1 MNKLAVVKST
11 KAAKTTSTSKAFQ
24 VLDSFAGAGG
34 FSLGFQMAGG
44 TIAGAIEIDR
54 FASETFK
61 ANHPESTVFTGDL
74 GSLSA
79 KRIECLFSKQSPDV
93 ILGGPPCQGYSIC
106 NKNAGDP
113 KDPKNSLFR
122 EFLRLGEIFS
132 PRLMIMENVPNLQR
146 AMTESKIPVLEII
159 RSELSR
165 LGYHVYDKVLQASH
179 YGVPQIRRRL
189 FVIASKQALEHPFP
203 EPTHTDQAE
212 DGENWFSNKLKSCPT
227 LWDAISDLPSLE
239 ACEGTEVQPYTEKAK
254 NDYQRLMR
262 AGSTEVYNHAAM
274 NHTPRMV
281 ERFSV
286 MNWGDSSSD
295 VPEHLRPYARSSGG
309 VISKKSYDQNNRR
322 MHPDRPCHTIAA
334 SFYANFVHPF
344 KHRNFTAREG
354 ARIQSFP
361 DWFRFSGKPTLVSTK
376 LLEREGRA
384 DEIGLCQYNQIGN
397 AVPPLLAAAVA
408 NHLIKLQVI

>member
-1 MNKLAVVKST
+1 M
-11 KAAKTTSTSKAFQ
+11 
-24 VLDSFAGAGG
+24 
-34 FSLGFQMAGG
+34 
-44 TIAGAIEIDR
+44 
-54 FASETFK
+54 
-61 ANHPESTVFTGDL
+61 FTGDL
-74 GSLSA
+74 GSLPA
-79 KRIECLFSKQSPDV
+79 KRIECLFGKRSPDV

-113 KDPKNSLFR
+113 RDPKNSLFR
-122 EFLRLGEIFS
+122 EFVRLGEIFS
-132 PRLMIMENVPNLQR
+132 PKLMIMENVPNLQR
-146 AMTESKIPVLEII
+146 AMTESKIPVIEII
-159 RSELSR
+159 KSELSR

-189 FVIASKQALEHPFP
+189 FLIASKQPLERPFP
-203 EPTHTDQAE
+203 EPTHTDQTGH
-212 DGENWFSNKLKSCPT
+212 GENWFSNGLAACPT

-239 ACEGTEVQPYTEKAK
+239 ACEGKEVQPYMTNAK
-254 NDYQRLMR
+254 NEYQRLMR
-262 AGSTEVYNHAAM
+262 VGSTEVYNHVAM
-274 NHTPRMV
+274 NHTPRMI

-286 MNWGDSSSD
+286 MNWGDSSND
-295 VPEHLRPYARSSGG
+295 VPEHLRPFARSSGG

-361 DWFRFSGKPTLVSTK
+361 DWFRFSGKPTLVSSK
-376 LLEREGRA
+376 LLEREGRQ

-397 AVPPLLAAAVA
+397 AVPPLLAEAVA
-408 NHLIKLQVI
+408 NHLIQIKAI